1 MIGTYAFAVQ
11 RNLIGQVVAT
21 LGGLVA
27 LVGTFLPWLRSGT
40 RDRSSYE
47 IFSLVDRLGISQS
60 SVVGWG
66 VRLWPVV
73 PFLLVLAVTLQWFPR
88 KWIGGTAVLIA
99 VVYAGVVSNEVRSA
113 SSNSLD
119 HDRNRS
125 AGDAGRRRRPR
136 CRRSRRHAPSS
147 PAALARSATPA
158 GFEDLAEDL
167 RDGRS

>member
-11 RNLIGQVVAT
+11 RNLIGQVIAT

-40 RDRSSYE
+40 RDRTSYE
-47 IFSLVDRLGISQS
+47 IFALVDRLGISQS

-73 PFLLVLAVTLQWFPR
+73 PFVLVLAVALQWFPR
-88 KWIGGTAVLIA
+88 KWIGGAAVLVA

-113 SSNSLD
+113 SSNSLITIETGPLVTLVGAVILAAGGVIALFT
-119 HDRNRS
+119 RS
-125 AGDAGRRRRPR
+125 AG
-136 CRRSRRHAPSS
+136 
-147 PAALARSATPA
+147 
-158 GFEDLAEDL
+158 
-167 RDGRS
+167 

>member
-1 MIGTYAFAVQ
+1 MNGTYAFAVQ
-11 RNLIGQVVAT
+11 RNLIGQVMAT
-21 LGGLVA
+21 LGVLVA
-27 LVGTFLPWLRSGT
+27 LIGTFLPWLRSGS

-88 KWIGGTAVLIA
+88 KWIGGIAALVA

-113 SSNSLD
+113 TSNTFITIETGPLVTLVGVVILAAGALTD
-119 HDRNRS
+119 ALTRS
-125 AGDAGRRRRPR
+125 A
-136 CRRSRRHAPSS
+136 S
-147 PAALARSATPA
+147 
-158 GFEDLAEDL
+158 
-167 RDGRS
+167 

>member
-1 MIGTYAFAVQ
+1 MTGTYAFAVQ
-11 RNLIGQVVAT
+11 RNLIGQVMAT

-73 PFLLVLAVTLQWFPR
+73 PLLLVLAVTLLWFPR
-88 KWIGGTAVLIA
+88 RWIGGAAVLVA
-99 VVYAGVVSNEVRSA
+99 VAYAGVVSIAVRSA
-113 SSNSLD
+113 SSNSLITIENGPVVTLVGALILGAGALTTVLAAM
-119 HDRNRS
+119 HNRR
-125 AGDAGRRRRPR
+125 G
-136 CRRSRRHAPSS
+136 
-147 PAALARSATPA
+147 AR
-158 GFEDLAEDL
+158 
-167 RDGRS
+167 

>member
-88 KWIGGTAVLIA
+88 KWIGGIAVLVT

-113 SSNSLD
+113 SSNSFITIETGPLVTLVGVVILA
-119 HDRNRS
+119 
-125 AGDAGRRRRPR
+125 AG
-136 CRRSRRHAPSS
+136 
-147 PAALARSATPA
+147 ALAAILTRNA
-158 GFEDLAEDL
+158 G
-167 RDGRS
+167 

>member
-11 RNLIGQVVAT
+11 RNLIGQVMAT

-47 IFSLVDRLGISQS
+47 IFSLVDRLGIPQS

-73 PFLLVLAVTLQWFPR
+73 PLLLVVAVTLQWFPR
-88 KWIGGTAVLIA
+88 KWIGGIAVLVA
-99 VVYAGVVSNEVRSA
+99 VVYAGVVSNKVRSA
-113 SSNSLD
+113 SSNSLITIE
-119 HDRNRS
+119 NGALVTLVGVVILA
-125 AGDAGRRRRPR
+125 AG
-136 CRRSRRHAPSS
+136 
-147 PAALARSATPA
+147 ALTAILTRVRT
-158 GFEDLAEDL
+158 L
-167 RDGRS
+167 RDPS

>member
-1 MIGTYAFAVQ
+1 MNGTYAFAVQ

-73 PFLLVLAVTLQWFPR
+73 PLLLVLAVTLQWFPR
-88 KWIGGTAVLIA
+88 KWIGGIAVLVA
-99 VVYAGVVSNEVRSA
+99 VMYAGVVSNEVRSA
-113 SSNSLD
+113 SSNSFITIETGPLVTLIGVVILA
-119 HDRNRS
+119 
-125 AGDAGRRRRPR
+125 AGGVIAAVARIRIRPLR
-136 CRRSRRHAPSS
+136 TLPPPGPS
-147 PAALARSATPA
+147 
-158 GFEDLAEDL
+158 
-167 RDGRS
+167 

>member
-88 KWIGGTAVLIA
+88 RLIGGTAVLVT

-113 SSNSLD
+113 SSNSLITIQTGPLVTLVGVVILAAGALGAILT
-119 HDRNRS
+119 RNT
-125 AGDAGRRRRPR
+125 G
-136 CRRSRRHAPSS
+136 
-147 PAALARSATPA
+147 
-158 GFEDLAEDL
+158 
-167 RDGRS
+167 